1 MERTSRAWPRF
12 VAPAALA
19 VVLLTVWELAV
30 RSGVISEE
38 FLPTPSALAV
48 RFFTEIVDG
57 PLLQYTGVTLVEALL
72 GTLIAVLV
80 AVPLGYLIARVVWVD
95 LALTPYVTASQ
106 AIPAVAVAP
115 LLALWIGYGLTPIA
129 MLCAVVAFFPM
140 LVTTILG
147 VRALPSDVI
156 EAARLDGANWWQTLL
171 WVEAP
176 LAMPSVLAGLRAGTA
191 LSITGAVVGEF
202 TMGGRGLGM
211 LLTLFRDANDTEGL
225 FATLIMLVILAVGLF
240 TILRVLDA
248 VLTARSRAR
257 SADTLNSLDSLDTDE
272 IHLVPPAEPSPKGSA
287 HV

>member
-1 MERTSRAWPRF
+1 MERTSRTWPRF
-12 VAPAALA
+12 VAPIVLA
-19 VVLLTVWELAV
+19 IVLLAGWEFAV
-30 RSGVISEE
+30 RAGFVHED
-38 FLPTPSALAV
+38 FLPPPSALAG
-48 RFFTEIVDG
+48 RFVTELTQG
-57 PLLQYTGVTLVEALL
+57 PLLQHTWVTLLEALF

-115 LLALWIGYGLTPIA
+115 LLALWLGYGLTPIA
-129 MLCAVVAFFPM
+129 ILCAVVAFFPM

-156 EAARLDGANWWQTLL
+156 EAARLDGASWWQSLL

-211 LLTLFRDANDTEGL
+211 LLTLYRDANDTEGL
-225 FATLIMLVILAVGLF
+225 FTTLLMLVILAVGLF
-240 TILRVLDA
+240 TVLRVLDA
-248 VLTARSRAR
+248 LLTARSRAR
-257 SADTLNSLDSLDTDE
+257 SADTLNHLDEE
-272 IHLVPPAEPSPKGSA
+272 IHLVAPADLPAPA
-287 HV
+287 PTR